1 MPKISVIMS
10 VYNNESYLKDS
21 IESILK
27 QTYKNFEFIITDDCS
42 TDKSASIISDYDES
56 DERINFIKNKKNIG
70 LTKSLNKM
78 IDLARGEYI
87 ARMDGDDIA
96 KKNRFKEQIEVMENN
111 KNIDVLFSNVSLI
124 DENNNNICSS
134 FRPNSLYKI
143 LNLMEFINYIPHP
156 TVMVKKTIFKK
167 YGKYNSEYIKGQDKE
182 LWQRLIKHEVN
193 FFYLNKILLLYRIHS
208 NNISKQ
214 KKKFSKGYKLANIC
228 ISNNS
233 KLKGFKYF
241 RSMNIKEKLI
251 FLFKV
256 LIPYKLLFLKGLL
269 FRKLGNR

>member
-96 KKNRFKEQIEVMENN
+96 KKKQI
-111 KNIDVLFSNVSLI
+111 
-124 DENNNNICSS
+124 
-134 FRPNSLYKI
+134 
-143 LNLMEFINYIPHP
+143 
-156 TVMVKKTIFKK
+156 
-167 YGKYNSEYIKGQDKE
+167 
-182 LWQRLIKHEVN
+182 
-193 FFYLNKILLLYRIHS
+193 
-208 NNISKQ
+208 
-214 KKKFSKGYKLANIC
+214 
-228 ISNNS
+228 
-233 KLKGFKYF
+233 
-241 RSMNIKEKLI
+241 
-251 FLFKV
+251 
-256 LIPYKLLFLKGLL
+256 
-269 FRKLGNR
+269 

>member
-1 MPKISVIMS
+1 
-10 VYNNESYLKDS
+10 
-21 IESILK
+21 
-27 QTYKNFEFIITDDCS
+27 
-42 TDKSASIISDYDES
+42 
-56 DERINFIKNKKNIG
+56 
-70 LTKSLNKM
+70 
-78 IDLARGEYI
+78 
-87 ARMDGDDIA
+87 
-96 KKNRFKEQIEVMENN
+96 MENN